1 MLKMKLDIIGF
12 GALNLDRLYRVERIA
27 REGEHSPIKE
37 FYEFPGGSA
46 ANTIAGLAKLGVK
59 AGFIGAVG
67 DDKEGKFL
75 LNEFKKFGV
84 DIGGIDILNGHTGI
98 IIGFVDDKGER
109 TLYPYPGVNDLVEFR
124 KEYSRY
130 LENTKYL
137 HLSSF
142 VNDKQFDV
150 QKRLVE
156 SLPKNII
163 ISFCPSDLYARRG
176 MDELLPIIERG
187 SIIFLNE
194 TEIREITGE
203 GYRGGSTILIENGA
217 DTVVVTLGKGGCY
230 IKNSDSEYRINAFHT
245 RVVDTTGAGDAF
257 NAGFLYGIINGKS
270 LEESG
275 RIGNWIASK
284 CIEKFGA
291 RAGLPR
297 KIEI

>member
-1 MLKMKLDIIGF
+1 MLKMKLDIVGF

-27 REGEHSPIKE
+27 REGEHIPIKE
-37 FYEFPGGSA
+37 FHEFPGGSA
-46 ANTIAGLAKLGVK
+46 ANTIVGLARLGLK
-59 AGFIGAVG
+59 TGFIGAVG
-67 DDKEGKFL
+67 NDKEGEFL

-84 DIGGIDILNGHTGI
+84 DIEGIDILNGHTGI
-98 IIGFVDDKGER
+98 IIGFVDDNGER
-109 TLYPYPGVNDLVEFR
+109 TLYPYPGVNDLVGFR
-124 KEYSRY
+124 KEYFRY
-130 LENTKYL
+130 LENTRYL

-150 QKRLVE
+150 QKKLVRLIPE
-156 SLPKNII
+156 KTK
-163 ISFCPSDLYARRG
+163 ISFCPSDLYARKG
-176 MDELLPIIERG
+176 MDELLPIIERT

-194 TEIREITGE
+194 TEIREITGKSYRE
-203 GYRGGSTILIENGA
+203 GSSILIENDA
-217 DTVVVTLGKGGCY
+217 DIVVVTLGKRGCY
-230 IKNSDSEYRINAFHT
+230 IKNLDSEYRISAFHT

-291 RAGLPR
+291 RAGLPG